1 LLFLRYV
8 MWIKLLSNKLSTSC
22 VWLYSFYEVPLSFS
36 PRLILG
42 NGLFRVSAKE
52 FRNLL
57 STLSYIKFLMRCTI
71 KRPTNVRYFE
81 VACCVSFGPL
91 SVYTDNLKY
100 AVTTYAAPGCFRCN
114 ATWPQKLMHTTHAVN
129 PNSHPSQEISKIVKW
144 MQIFT
149 AVFHNDIDQ
158 NLVIICK
165 LKGTKLKK
173 ESTFPGQRKGASTFA
188 VYNMVPATTDDI
200 THTQTHTHTKNT

>member
-22 VWLYSFYEVPLSFS
+22 VWLYSTHFYEVPLNFS
-36 PRLILG
+36 PPLFLG

-57 STLSYIKFLMRCTI
+57 NKLSCIKFLARCTI

-100 AVTTYAAPGCFRCN
+100 AVTTSAAPGSFGCS
-114 ATWPQKLMHTTHAVN
+114 ATWPQKLMRTTHTVN
-129 PNSHPSQEISKIVKW
+129 PNSHPSQEFSKIVKW

-149 AVFHNDIDQ
+149 AVFLSDIDL
-158 NLVIICK
+158 NLVIIYK
-165 LKGTKLKK
+165 QKGTKIKK
-173 ESTFPGQRKGASTFA
+173 TE
-188 VYNMVPATTDDI
+188 
-200 THTQTHTHTKNT
+200 